1 MEPFNLE
8 YYSKLAEENRRR
20 LEKTYNFE
28 EGDRVPVLIGVG
40 GPYYAKL
47 FGYTL
52 LDYYTNLSVMLEVQ
66 IKGIKWRL
74 TWLKDDLPHIGVG
87 LDLGS
92 IAEGIVFNCK
102 IMMPD
107 ENNPWKSPWIVPC
120 ITTLEDIDR
129 LEVPDPSSNKRIK
142 EYYNKLE
149 KYRKLVKEH
158 YGNIPVGG
166 GLQIHPPI
174 SAAGSLLGT
183 QRLFKWIYKYP
194 NEVHKLLRK
203 LYETFIVLQ
212 EYYYEVTGS
221 ERGSLGLCD
230 DHSGYLNR
238 KLYEEFTLPYNLK
251 LYELYGKK
259 YRSLHMDSRM
269 EHIMDIIVDVYKV
282 NSVDVGVDNDIRVIA
297 SGFKKSRVVFQGN
310 ADWRVLLKESLEYI
324 ELEVEK
330 CIYYAAP
337 GGGYIFD
344 NGGETYVGVSPEALK
359 YEVEYAKRV
368 GQYPIRKENFKYLDK
383 IIRSDTRRA
392 C

>member
-74 TWLKDDLPHIGVG
+74 TWLKDDLSHIGVG

-120 ITTLEDIDR
+120 ITTLEDIDT

-221 ERGSLGLCD
+221 ERGSLGQCD

-297 SGFKKSRVVFQGN
+297 SGFKKNRVVFQGN
-310 ADWRVLLKESLEYI
+310 ADWRVLLKESLEYV

-344 NGGETYVGVSPEALK
+344 NGGETYIGVSPEALK

-383 IIRSDTRRA
+383 IIRSDTKRA

>member
-1 MEPFNLE
+1 
-8 YYSKLAEENRRR
+8 
-20 LEKTYNFE
+20 
-28 EGDRVPVLIGVG
+28 GDRVPVLIGVG

-66 IKGIKWRL
+66 VKGIKWRL

-102 IMMPD
+102 IVMPD
-107 ENNPWKSPWIVPC
+107 ESNPWRSPWIVPC
-120 ITTLEDIDR
+120 IKTLDDIDR
-129 LEVPDPSSNKRIK
+129 LEVPDPSSNKGVK
-142 EYYNKLE
+142 AYYSKLE
-149 KYRKLVKEH
+149 KYKKLVKE
-158 YGNIPVGG
+158 YYDKLPVGG
-166 GLQIHPPI
+166 GLQIHPPL

-183 QRLFKWIYKYP
+183 QRLFKWLYRYP
-194 NEVHKLLRK
+194 DEMHKLLKK
-203 LYETFIVLQ
+203 LYETFVVLQ

-238 KLYEEFTLPYNLK
+238 RLYEKFTLPYNSR

-259 YRSLHMDSRM
+259 HRSLHMDSRM
-269 EHIMDIIVDVYKV
+269 EHITDIIVNIYKV
-282 NSVDVGVDNDIRVIA
+282 NNVDVGVDNDIRILA
-297 SGFKKSRVVFQGN
+297 KAFKNRVVFKGN
-310 ADWRVLLKESLEYI
+310 ANWRVLLREPIEYL

-344 NGGETYVGVSPEALK
+344 NGGETYIGVPPEVLR
-359 YEVEYAKRV
+359 YEVSYAKKV
-368 GQYPIRKENFKYLDK
+368 GRYPIREKNFKYLDR
-383 IIRSDTRRA
+383 IIQLHEERKR
-392 C
+392 